1 MHDVE
6 VVGVSQERFNYPVRI
21 RDNDQSM
28 CLISKLV
35 DVNYIIDYGKWSIR
49 MWYWDLCDVV
59 RRITKFSFELEVYI

>member
-35 DVNYIIDYGKWSIR
+35 DVNYIIDYGKVIHQ
-49 MWYWDLCDVV
+49 DVV
-59 RRITKFSFELEVYI
+59 LGFV